1 MLCLHCVLFAVL
13 TVTSLVSADHTYNLL
28 TIEAVVTG
36 RFTLIH
42 FTGVIYKM
50 MYLDILETSF
60 IINLGILAAA
70 TYAVRH
76 AEKPEKQATDTYISV
91 GIAFA
96 IFAGILVYHMYQQV
110 WPNCSKEI
118 QHHKE
123 QQSEGLRKQVLITKR
138 KLPL

>member
-110 WPNCSKEI
+110 WPKL
-118 QHHKE
+118 
-123 QQSEGLRKQVLITKR
+123 QQRNTASQGTAE
-138 KLPL
+138 